1 MFLTKRSILLQ
12 LWEDAQLENI
22 RLRDDLNKVRD
33 DLKSTKKKLDT
44 AIAVSALGPV
54 WPDLLFSKP
63 S

>member
-1 MFLTKRSILLQ
+1 MVIYNICVFLTKRSILLQ

-54 WPDLLFSKP
+54 
-63 S
+63 

>member
-1 MFLTKRSILLQ
+1 MFLTKQSILLQ

-44 AIAVSALGPV
+44 AIAVSTLGPV
-54 WPDLLFSKP
+54 WPDLLFSKHT
-63 S
+63 